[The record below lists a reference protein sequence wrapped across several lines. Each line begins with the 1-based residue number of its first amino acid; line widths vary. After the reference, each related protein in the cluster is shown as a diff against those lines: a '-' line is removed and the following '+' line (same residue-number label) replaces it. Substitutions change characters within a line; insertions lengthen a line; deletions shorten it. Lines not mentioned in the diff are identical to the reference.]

1 MIKIKISDLL
11 NGTDA
16 LKKLSET
23 ELKAKL
29 AWQVGRILKAADAEI
44 QSFNE
49 TRMNLIKKYGEKD
62 ENGELITDDK
72 GNCKI
77 LNDELDEFSNEL
89 NELIESEIEINAN
102 KISIDS
108 LEDKEFTPSE
118 MSQLEIFIDFGEEE

>member
-1 MIKIKISDLL
+1 MIKVKISDLL

-29 AWQVGRILKAADAEI
+29 AWQVGRLLKAADAEI

-49 TRMNLIKKYGEKD
+49 ARLNLIKKYGEKD
-62 ENGELITDDK
+62 ESGELITDEKD
-72 GNCKI
+72 NCKI
-77 LNDELDEFSNEL
+77 DQENINDFTSEL
-89 NELIESEIEINAN
+89 NELVESEIEINAN

-118 MSQLEIFIDFGEEE
+118 MSQLEVFIDFGEEE